1 MIIKDRLLEI
11 WDTLT
16 PSNEYPYTYKKID
29 EDTPIDLNIGLSNK
43 SKKCLILIL
52 PKDFKEVDGTN
63 RIYKSSFKMENI
75 ELIVHDNREVILL
88 LKQEMYLPEFI
99 DFIETLLPKIIIE
112 NEYESPNVFIQTVRD
127 WIDLF
132 KKKKT
137 NKLSQEQ
144 VLGLMAELYVLNHEL
159 NISPNKPNSILNGWK
174 GPYAFS
180 KDFEFDSKFI
190 EVKYTSKKNNSVRI
204 HSEYQLETE
213 SKKPIELVVMYGE
226 EDEMNGENLSSLN
239 LFLRE
244 KIRKLKGDINIYLK
258 ALDHLGI
265 KQKEL
270 NKYDHIKI
278 FFTEM
283 VTYDTTSPSFPS
295 IKKTNIEDT
304 ISKVEYNLDLGGL
317 EKYIS
322 QRIQLK

>member
-52 PKDFKEVDGTN
+52 PKDFKEVDATN

-99 DFIETLLPKIIIE
+99 DFIETLLPKIIIA

-127 WIDLF
+127 W
-132 KKKKT
+132 
-137 NKLSQEQ
+137 LSQLQ
-144 VLGLMAELYVLNHEL
+144 ILGLMAELYILNREL
-159 NISPNKPNSILNGWK
+159 NISPNNINSTLKGWK
-174 GPYAFS
+174 GPYGFS
-180 KDFEFDSKFI
+180 KDFEFGNKFI
-190 EVKYTSKKNNSVRI
+190 EVKYTTINNNSVRI
-204 HSEYQLETE
+204 HSEYQLEAD
-213 SKKPIELVVMYGE
+213 SKKPIELIVVFGE
-226 EDEMNGENLSSLN
+226 EDEINGKSLSSLN
-239 LFLRE
+239 FSLRE

-258 ALDHLGI
+258 ALDQLGI
-265 KQKEL
+265 KQNDMK
-270 NKYDHIKI
+270 KYDFIKI
-278 FFTEM
+278 SFTEI
-283 VTYDTTSPSFPS
+283 VVYDASSPYFPS
-295 IKKTNIEDT
+295 IKKSNLDNA
-304 ISKVEYNLDLGGL
+304 ISKVEYNLALNSL

-322 QRIQLK
+322 LRELL

>member
-1 MIIKDRLLEI
+1 MITKDKLLEI
-11 WDTLT
+11 WNELN
-16 PSNEYPYTYKKID
+16 PRNEYPFTYKKID
-29 EDTPIDLNIGLSNK
+29 EDSLVDLNIGLSK
-43 SKKCLILIL
+43 KLEKCLILVL
-52 PKDFKEVDGTN
+52 PKDFINAASKN
-63 RIYKSSFKMENI
+63 QIFNSSFKMENI
-75 ELIVHDNREVILL
+75 ELKVHDQREVILL
-88 LKQEMYLPEFI
+88 LKQDMYLPEFI
-99 DFIETLLPKIIIE
+99 DFIETLLPKIMISS
-112 NEYESPNVFIQTVRD
+112 EYESPSVFIETVKD
-127 WIDLF
+127 WIDFF

-144 VLGLMAELYVLNHEL
+144 VLGLMAELYVLDHEL
-159 NISPNKPNSILNGWK
+159 NMSPNKPNSILNGWK
-174 GPYAFS
+174 GPYDFS

-190 EVKYTSKKNNSVRI
+190 EVKYTSIKNNSVRI